1 MELIDAIKGRKSV
14 RKFSDR
20 EVTDDDIRKIA
31 DCVRWV
37 PSWKNTQTA
46 GFIAVRGGE
55 KQKIAEEAVLG
66 FEYNTKTI
74 SRAPVLIVQT
84 MKKGISG
91 YEKDGSESTP
101 QGSHWQSYDA
111 GIAGYAFELA
121 AFELGLGTVI
131 MGIID
136 EPKVKE
142 ILGLP
147 DDTGVS
153 ALIAL
158 GYPEGPFKG
167 PDRKGADEILEI
179 R

>member
-1 MELIDAIKGRKSV
+1 MEVNEAIKARKSV

-20 EVTDDDIRKIA
+20 EVTDEDIRKIV
-31 DCVRWV
+31 DCARWA
-37 PSWKNTQTA
+37 PSWKNSQTE
-46 GFIAVRGGE
+46 GFIAVRGDL
-55 KQKIAEEAVLG
+55 KDRIAEEAVLG

-84 MKKGISG
+84 VKKGISG

-121 AFELGLGTVI
+121 AYGLGLGTVI

-142 ILGLP
+142 ILGI
-147 DDTGVS
+147 DDGTGIA

-158 GYPEGPFKG
+158 GYPEGPLKG
-167 PDRKGADEILEI
+167 PDRKSVDEILEI